1 MRSKLKQVKK
11 RTAAP
16 SFWPSILIFMLFL
29 CTWDKVPN
37 IRSKQLFLVSLPADG
52 VGHSSGKSS
61 GLGSQVLVLFLG
73 SYVVLEESYNLSEPW
88 VNHLWN
94 KKKSWT
100 GNNNEC
106 LFLIRVP
113 VMMWIYIFKIWSYSW
128 RVSRPKWYEGT
139 QGIFTTQ
146 NDWTCTISAPSH
158 WLWHRFPLLVYRF
171 RRVACESTS
180 L

>member
-37 IRSKQLFLVSLPADG
+37 IRSKQLFLVSFPADG

-94 KKKSWT
+94 KKRVELEIIMNASFWSRFLLWCEFTFSRSGLIHGESQDPNDMRAPKVSLPPRMT
-100 GNNNEC
+100 ELVPLVLHRIGSGIVFPC
-106 LFLIRVP
+106 L
-113 VMMWIYIFKIWSYSW
+113 
-128 RVSRPKWYEGT
+128 
-139 QGIFTTQ
+139 
-146 NDWTCTISAPSH
+146 
-158 WLWHRFPLLVYRF
+158 
-171 RRVACESTS
+171 STAS
-180 L
+180 EE